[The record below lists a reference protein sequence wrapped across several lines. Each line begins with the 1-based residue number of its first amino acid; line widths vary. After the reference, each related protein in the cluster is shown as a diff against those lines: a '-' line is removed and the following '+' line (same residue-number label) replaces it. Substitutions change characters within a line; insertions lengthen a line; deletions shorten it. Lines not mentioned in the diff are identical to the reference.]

1 MTSESAVSTSIWAGP
16 ISNRCI
22 YMELLFFSVKQTW
35 SCHLL
40 KTYSGKM
47 LRSNML
53 VAALAL
59 CLLISFTEIS
69 QGSEKQPKNVN
80 EGMLGL
86 NYYEGLSF
94 WSSSV

>member
-1 MTSESAVSTSIWAGP
+1 
-16 ISNRCI
+16 
-22 YMELLFFSVKQTW
+22 
-35 SCHLL
+35 
-40 KTYSGKM
+40 
-47 LRSNML
+47 ML

-59 CLLISFTEIS
+59 CLLTSFTEIS
-69 QGSEKQPKNVN
+69 QGNEKQPKNVN